1 MSLLGSVTYASSC
14 SFGRGCC
21 ADYFAALS
29 GPLKTEIRFVSIY
42 TTTDRV
48 VLPESCLDPAAE
60 HLPVSAS
67 HQGMAMSREV
77 WGHLVRILA

>member
-1 MSLLGSVTYASSC
+1 M
-14 SFGRGCC
+14 
-21 ADYFAALS
+21 
-29 GPLKTEIRFVSIY
+29 SIY

-77 WGHLVRILA
+77 WGHLGRILA